1 MRKIHARVMGGMH
14 LVNLKPN
21 KYVCVAGG
29 GGGGN
34 GEGGSGLGCKCAR
47 DFRNRRAFTRAAVEE
62 HGLAWRAGMCA
73 SRKHIKRDDS
83 FIAACETI
91 RIMVRMCVHDDKN
104 FNSFV

>member
-47 DFRNRRAFTRAAVEE
+47 DFAIVVLLPEPPWRSMDWRGELGCVQVEST
-62 HGLAWRAGMCA
+62 LNV
-73 SRKHIKRDDS
+73 
-83 FIAACETI
+83 TI
-91 RIMVRMCVHDDKN
+91 H
-104 FNSFV
+104 S